1 VVEAAAMNKWTV
13 PVVALF
19 ALLMLTFNATR
30 ATAELKP
37 LMAGWEQYFT
47 VTWEPAQVKGR
58 QVLQG
63 YVNNTSSYDLRNI
76 RILVETL
83 DTAGAT
89 TSQRVAWVPGEMN
102 GASRLFFE
110 VPVDSAPTYRVRI
123 FSYDRM
129 EFPSIMR

>member
-1 VVEAAAMNKWTV
+1 MNRWTLPAV
-13 PVVALF
+13 TLF
-19 ALLMLTFNATR
+19 ALLTLTLHIPR
-30 ATAELKP
+30 ATAELRP

-47 VTWEPAQVKGR
+47 VTWEPTQHKGR

-63 YVNNTSSYDLRNI
+63 YVNNTSSYDVNNI

-89 TSQRVAWVPGEMN
+89 TSQRVAWVAGAMN
-102 GASRLFFE
+102 GASRLYFE
-110 VPVDSAPTYRVRI
+110 VPVAPAPTYRVRV

>member
-1 VVEAAAMNKWTV
+1 MNKWTV
-13 PVVALF
+13 AVILSF
-19 ALLMLTFNATR
+19 TLLAPPMVIPGTA
-30 ATAELKP
+30 AELKP

-47 VTWEPAQVKGR
+47 VTWEPAQVKGK

-63 YVNNTSSYDLRNI
+63 YVNNTSSYDVHNI

-89 TSQRVAWVPGEMN
+89 TSQRVAWVSGQMN

-110 VPVDSAPTYRVRI
+110 VQVASAPTYRVRV
-123 FSYDRM
+123 FSYDRL
-129 EFPSIMR
+129 ELPSIMR

>member
-1 VVEAAAMNKWTV
+1 MHKWTV
-13 PVVALF
+13 PAVTLF
-19 ALLMLTFNATR
+19 VLVTLTPHVPR

-47 VTWEPAQVKGR
+47 VTWEPTQHNGR

-63 YVNNTSSYDLRNI
+63 YVNNTSSYDVHSI

-89 TSQRVAWVPGEMN
+89 TSQRVAWVPGQMS

-110 VPVDSAPTYRVRI
+110 VPVALAPTYRVRV
-123 FSYDRM
+123 FSYERL
-129 EFPSIMR
+129 ELPSIMR

>member
-1 VVEAAAMNKWTV
+1 MNKWTV
-13 PVVALF
+13 PAVALF
-19 ALLMLTFNATR
+19 ALMTLAVEIPR

-47 VTWEPAQVKGR
+47 VTWEPTQVKGK

-63 YVNNTSSYDLRNI
+63 YVNNTSSYDVMNI

-89 TSQRVAWVPGEMN
+89 TSQRVAYVPGQMN

-110 VPVDSAPTYRVRI
+110 VAVASAPTYRVRV

-129 EFPSIMR
+129 ELPSIMR

>member
-1 VVEAAAMNKWTV
+1 MNKWTV
-13 PVVALF
+13 PAVALF
-19 ALLMLTFNATR
+19 TLLILTFDMPR
-30 ATAELKP
+30 AIAELKP

-47 VTWEPAQVKGR
+47 VTWEPVQVKGK
-58 QVLQG
+58 QALHG
-63 YVNNTSSYDLRNI
+63 YVNNTSSYDVRNI

-89 TSQRVAWVPGEMN
+89 TSQRVAYVPGEMN
-102 GASRLFFE
+102 GATRLFFQ
-110 VPVDSAPTYRVRI
+110 VPVALAPTYRVRV

>member
-1 VVEAAAMNKWTV
+1 MNKWTV
-13 PVVALF
+13 PAVALF
-19 ALLMLTFNATR
+19 ALMTLTVAIPR

-47 VTWEPAQVKGR
+47 VTWEPAQVKGK

-63 YVNNTSSYDLRNI
+63 YVNNTSSYDVMNI

-110 VPVDSAPTYRVRI
+110 VPIASAPTYRVRV

-129 EFPSIMR
+129 ERPSIMR

>member
-1 VVEAAAMNKWTV
+1 MKKWTV
-13 PVVALF
+13 PAVTLF
-19 ALLMLTFNATR
+19 ALLTLTFDIPR
-30 ATAELKP
+30 AAAELKP

-47 VTWEPAQVKGR
+47 VTWEPVQVKGK

-63 YVNNTSSYDLRNI
+63 YVNNTSSYDVINV

-89 TSQRVAWVPGEMN
+89 TSQRVAWVAGSMN

-110 VPVDSAPTYRVRI
+110 VPVASAPTYRVRV

-129 EFPSIMR
+129 ELPSIMR

>member
-1 VVEAAAMNKWTV
+1 MHKWTV
-13 PVVALF
+13 PTVTLF
-19 ALLMLTFNATR
+19 ALVTLTLHVPR

-47 VTWEPAQVKGR
+47 VTWEPTQHNGR

-63 YVNNTSSYDLRNI
+63 YVNNTSSYDVHSI

-89 TSQRVAWVPGEMN
+89 TSQRVAWVPGQMS

-110 VPVDSAPTYRVRI
+110 VPVAPAPTYRVRV
-123 FSYDRM
+123 FSYERL
-129 EFPSIMR
+129 ELPSIMR

>member
-1 VVEAAAMNKWTV
+1 MHKWTV
-13 PVVALF
+13 PAVTLF
-19 ALLMLTFNATR
+19 VLVTLTLHVPR

-47 VTWEPAQVKGR
+47 VTWEPTQHNGR

-63 YVNNTSSYDLRNI
+63 YVNNTSSYDVHSI

-89 TSQRVAWVPGEMN
+89 TSQRVAWVPGQMS

-110 VPVDSAPTYRVRI
+110 VPVALAPTYRVRV
-123 FSYDRM
+123 FSYERL
-129 EFPSIMR
+129 ELPSIMR

>member
-1 VVEAAAMNKWTV
+1 MEAAAMNKWTV
-13 PVVALF
+13 PAVTLF
-19 ALLMLTFNATR
+19 TLLTLAFAVPR

-37 LMAGWEQYFT
+37 LMAGWERYFT
-47 VTWEPAQVKGR
+47 VTWEPAQHKGR

-63 YVNNTSSYDLRNI
+63 YVNNTSDYQI
-76 RILVETL
+76 YHVRILVETL

-89 TSQRVAWVPGEMN
+89 TSQHVAWVPGEMG

-110 VPVDSAPTYRVRI
+110 VPVDNAPTYRVRI
-123 FSYDRM
+123 FSYERM

>member
-1 VVEAAAMNKWTV
+1 MNKWTV
-13 PVVALF
+13 PAVALF
-19 ALLMLTFNATR
+19 ALLTLTLQIPR

-47 VTWEPAQVKGR
+47 VTWEPAQVKGK

-63 YVNNTSSYDLRNI
+63 YVNNTSSYDVHNI

-89 TSQRVAWVPGEMN
+89 TSQRVAWVSGQMN

-110 VPVDSAPTYRVRI
+110 VQVASAPTYRVRV
-123 FSYDRM
+123 FSYDRL
-129 EFPSIMR
+129 ELPSIMR

>member
-1 VVEAAAMNKWTV
+1 MHKWTV
-13 PVVALF
+13 PTVTLF
-19 ALLMLTFNATR
+19 ALVTLTLHVPR

-47 VTWEPAQVKGR
+47 VTWEPTQHNGR

-63 YVNNTSSYDLRNI
+63 YVNNTSSYDVHSI

-89 TSQRVAWVPGEMN
+89 TSQRVAWVPGQMS

-110 VPVDSAPTYRVRI
+110 VPVALAPTYRVRV
-123 FSYDRM
+123 FSYERL
-129 EFPSIMR
+129 ELPSIMR